1 MPSVYFLCNSNRGK
15 SQMAEALARKH
26 APEWETYSA
35 GVKVTKSG
43 AEGEVNQES
52 VEALAEVGA
61 DMTHGRAE
69 AVDPQL
75 LRSVDHVVIVGGAE
89 LDWPEDA
96 TGKLERWE
104 VSDPSIRT
112 STAWNACGLSATRL
126 TRTCAGSWGS
136 NLAI

>member
-1 MPSVYFLCNSNRGK
+1 MPSVLFLCNSNRGK

-35 GVKVTKSG
+35 GVKVTEPG

-61 DMTHGRAE
+61 DMTHGQAE
-69 AVDPQL
+69 PVDPQL

-104 VSDPSIRT
+104 VSEPVDQDIHGMERMRIIRDEIDEHVR
-112 STAWNACGLSATRL
+112 GLV
-126 TRTCAGSWGS
+126 GK
-136 NLAI
+136 